1 MKFGLVFGGAFLLV
15 AGLLAYSMIP
25 NLHTV
30 PLQSAQMVVGPKS
43 IPVSSASL
51 SETPENVTLSQGREN
66 EFLVNLT
73 VSTQSG
79 IPSSIQFKL
88 FPEGAFQS
96 CMLNAEQR
104 GCLVNQTVSNSS
116 IRIPLNVSTTYYFG
130 FDNRGSNSSKQVLV
144 SATLVASSVSTLVT
158 RDGGL
163 NFAGLGMSLIGLLVT
178 LYGLFAKTVIPW
190 E

>member
-1 MKFGLVFGGAFLLV
+1 MKFGIVVGGAFLLL

-25 NLHTV
+25 NFHTV
-30 PLQSAQMVVGPKS
+30 PLQSAQMVVNPKP

-51 SETPENVTLSQGREN
+51 SETPENVTLFPGKEN
-66 EFLVNLT
+66 ELLVNLT

-79 IPSSIQFKL
+79 VPSTIQFKL

-96 CMLNAEQR
+96 CMLDAQQR
-104 GCLVNQTVSNSS
+104 GCLVNQTVSNST
-116 IRIPLNVSTTYYFG
+116 IRIPLNASTTYYFG
-130 FDNRGSNSSKQVLV
+130 FDNRGSRSSKQVLL
-144 SATLVASSVSTLVT
+144 SATLVASSVSTLVA
-158 RDGGL
+158 RDGGM

-178 LYGLFAKTVIPW
+178 LYGVFAKTIIPW

>member
-1 MKFGLVFGGAFLLV
+1 MKFGLVVGGAFLLV

-25 NLHTV
+25 NFHTV
-30 PLQSAQMVVGPKS
+30 PLQSAQMVVNPRS

-51 SETPENVTLSQGREN
+51 TETPENVTLVPGREN
-66 EFLVNLT
+66 ELLVNLT
-73 VSTQSG
+73 VSTQLG
-79 IPSSIQFKL
+79 LLSSIQFKF

-116 IRIPLNVSTTYYFG
+116 IRIPLNASTTYYLG
-130 FDNRGSNSSKQVLV
+130 FDNRASSSSKQVLV
-144 SATLVASSVSTLVT
+144 SATLVASSVSTLVA

-163 NFAGLGMSLIGLLVT
+163 NFAGLGMGLIGLLVT
-178 LYGLFAKTVIPW
+178 LYGVFAKTVIPW

>member
-1 MKFGLVFGGAFLLV
+1 MKFVLVIGGAFLLV

-25 NLHTV
+25 NLHMI
-30 PLQSAQMVVGPKS
+30 PLQSAQMVVNPRS

-51 SETPENVTLSQGREN
+51 SETPENVSLFPGREN
-66 EFLVNLT
+66 ALLVNLT

-79 IPSSIQFKL
+79 VLSSILFKF

-116 IRIPLNVSTTYYFG
+116 IRIPLNASTTYYFG
-130 FDNRGSNSSKQVLV
+130 FDNRGSNSSKQVLLSAILV
-144 SATLVASSVSTLVT
+144 SSSTSTLVA

-163 NFAGLGMSLIGLLVT
+163 NFAGLGMGLIGLLVT
-178 LYGLFAKTVIPW
+178 LYGVFAKTVIPW